1 MTRIAGSL
9 LIVSLFLC
17 ALLPVQPGRAYA
29 GGPEIILGTWFSED
43 KTSKI
48 EVVRC
53 GEEYCGDVVWLEDPV
68 YPPDAKEGVP
78 GTPYLDHNNP
88 KAECRSAPLL
98 GLRIMKG
105 FRFADDVWSGGTI
118 YDPKNGK
125 TYQGKMTLGSP
136 TRLDLR
142 GYVGIPLFGRTSH
155 WTRES
160 P

>member
-1 MTRIAGSL
+1 MTNIARGL
-9 LIVSLFLC
+9 LTVLPFLC
-17 ALLPVQPGRAYA
+17 TLLPLSPGPAFA
-29 GGPEIILGTWFSED
+29 SGPDAILGIWYSEE

-53 GEEYCGDVVWLEDPV
+53 GEEYCGDVVWLKDPV
-68 YPPDAKEGVP
+68 YPQGAKEGTP

-88 KAECRSAPLL
+88 NPEFRASPLL
-98 GLRIMKG
+98 GLRIMRG
-105 FRFADDVWSGGTI
+105 FRFAEGAWSGGTI

-125 TYQGKMTLGSP
+125 TYRGKMTLASP

-155 WTRES
+155 WSREA